1 MKPSIVVFGN
11 CQADWIERGL
21 KVVPGVADRFDV
33 SYVYSFDHPVTGLAK
48 PDPDLLARCVLLI
61 EQRGGWDRFPWAD
74 ALPPSAEVV
83 TFPALTLDALWPL
96 TTFQDPRNVPVLPEY
111 PFGRFP
117 YGDRLISD
125 WLASGTSREETL
137 ARYLS
142 WPVAEHEDLDRVHE
156 LGEVRLEMAD
166 AACDIKMADEV
177 LSAGKDEPLFY
188 TCNHPRPELLA
199 RLASRIVAK
208 TESVIG
214 SAAEASRAMRRLLC
228 ERRPNDNIQVPVHP
242 DVARHF
248 GLSWYRDDL
257 VYCCYAL
264 TGLSY
269 RDYWQAY
276 TNY

>member
-1 MKPSIVVFGN
+1 MKPSLVVYGN

-21 KVVPGVADRFDV
+21 KVIPAVTDRFDV
-33 SYVYSFDHPVTGLAK
+33 SYCCSFDHPVTGPAR
-48 PDPDLLARCVLLI
+48 PDFDVLGRCALLL
-61 EQRGGWDRFPWAD
+61 EQRGGWDRFPWSE
-74 ALPPSAEVV
+74 ALPSSAEVV

-96 TTFQDPRNVPVLPEY
+96 TTFSDPRNVPVIPEY

-125 WLASGTSREETL
+125 WLTAGASREETL

-142 WPVAEHEDLDRVHE
+142 WPVREHEDLDRVKE
-156 LGEVRLEMAD
+156 LGEVRLDMAD

-177 LSAGKDEPLFY
+177 WSAVCNEPLFY
-188 TCNHPRPELLA
+188 TCNHPRPELLS

-208 TESVIG
+208 LAHALGDT
-214 SAAEASRAMRRLLC
+214 AEASRVIGRFLS
-228 ERRPNDNIQVPVHP
+228 ERRPNDNIQVPIHP
-242 DVARHF
+242 DVAQHF
-248 GLSWYRDDL
+248 GLSWYREDL

-269 RDYWQAY
+269 EDYWREY
-276 TNY
+276 TSY